1 MPGKYTERS
10 LIEFQKD
17 FTDNNACAKH
27 PVDQRSFQQ
36 FRENFIRNVVK
47 IHVTRLRL
55 FISISEKYLEITL

>member
-27 PVDQRSFQQ
+27 LVDQRSVQQ

-47 IHVTRLRL
+47 IHVTRPRL

>member
-27 PVDQRSFQQ
+27 LIDQRSVQQ
-36 FRENFIRNVVK
+36 FRENF
-47 IHVTRLRL
+47 
-55 FISISEKYLEITL
+55 LEM